1 MVKKSLLVVWSLI
14 KGGTD
19 MYCDGYLKFHSV
31 SESSENLGL
40 TLFFQVLLSVDL
52 NGVLSSVVQVKR
64 LDSSGRCN
72 CVVGF
77 V

>member
-1 MVKKSLLVVWSLI
+1 MVWPVV
-14 KGGTD
+14 KGGAD
-19 MYCDGYLKFHSV
+19 MYSDGYMKFHSD
-31 SESSENLGL
+31 SESYESVGL

-52 NGVLSSVVQVKR
+52 NVVLSSVVQVKR
-64 LDSSGRCN
+64 LDSSGLCN

>member
-1 MVKKSLLVVWSLI
+1 M
-14 KGGTD
+14 
-19 MYCDGYLKFHSV
+19 KFHSV
-31 SESSENLGL
+31 SESYESIGL

-52 NGVLSSVVQVKR
+52 NVVLSSVVRVKR
-64 LDSSGRCN
+64 LDSSGLRN